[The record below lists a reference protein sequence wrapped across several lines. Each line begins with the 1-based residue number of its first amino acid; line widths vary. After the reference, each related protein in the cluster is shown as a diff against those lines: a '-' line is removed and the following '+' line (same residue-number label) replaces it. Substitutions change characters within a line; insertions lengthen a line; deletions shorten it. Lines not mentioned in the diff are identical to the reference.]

1 MFVSLILTK
10 TGCVDLLINIL
21 SSEQPALAAL
31 PDQPVRADAGAAAHE
46 VGPSREGGDDAEER
60 EAGAREDRGDT
71 EAEGADDGD
80 ASAAENEEASAPA
93 NAAPRIDTE
102 DHRARGGASVSQLAA
117 SILAHIAATSDAAS
131 EGPGLLKVESVQ
143 RILSHMAATWC
154 DAITRDRHTFSKVL
168 CIVNLYS
175 KYTRALTFQNLCQSH
190 RHSPRGAGRPPTGR
204 SSLSSCQI
212 LHSSATHRAHSCS
225 RLAHSGGGGGTTWR
239 DRTARVRVLGHSG
252 AGGGGAQRAAVAVAP
267 QRIA

>member
-1 MFVSLILTK
+1 
-10 TGCVDLLINIL
+10 
-21 SSEQPALAAL
+21 
-31 PDQPVRADAGAAAHE
+31 VRADAGSAAHE

-71 EAEGADDGD
+71 EAESADDGD

-102 DHRARGGASVSQLAA
+102 DHRTRGGASVSQLAA

-154 DAITRDRHTFSKVL
+154 DAITRDRYTFSNVL
-168 CIVNLYS
+168 WIVTL
-175 KYTRALTFQNLCQSH
+175 YTRALTFQNLCQSH
-190 RHSPRGAGRPPTGR
+190 RHSPRGTGRPPTGR

-212 LHSSATHRAHSCS
+212 IHSSATHRAHSCP
-225 RLAHSGGGGGTTWR
+225 RLAHS
-239 DRTARVRVLGHSG
+239 
-252 AGGGGAQRAAVAVAP
+252 
-267 QRIA
+267 

>member
-102 DHRARGGASVSQLAA
+102 DHRTRGGASVSQLAA

-154 DAITRDRHTFSKVL
+154 DAITRDRHTFSNVL
-168 CIVNLYS
+168 WIVTLD
-175 KYTRALTFQNLCQSH
+175 TRALTLQNFCQSR
-190 RHSPRGAGRPPTGR
+190 RHSPRGTGRSQTGR

-225 RLAHSGGGGGTTWR
+225 RLAHS
-239 DRTARVRVLGHSG
+239 
-252 AGGGGAQRAAVAVAP
+252 
-267 QRIA
+267 